1 MEGDR
6 GIGGAMA
13 RELLNHFV
21 DTGGQ
26 WTQGQPEQFISSKDE
41 SFGANGRDIK
51 IHETARS
58 GSVVLSPVGGDLSS
72 YGDAEVFLT
81 IFHGDGSSEYLSAPL
96 RTAIEFKN
104 VVTLRLN
111 FLFVIATAVV
121 KASSGG
127 PWLTPTA

>member
-1 MEGDR
+1 
-6 GIGGAMA
+6 MA

-26 WTQGQPEQFISSKDE
+26 WTSGQLEYFISSNDE
-41 SFGANGRDIK
+41 NFGANGRDIK

-58 GSVVLSPVGGDLSS
+58 GSVVLSPVGGSLSS

-81 IFHGDGSSEYLSAPL
+81 ILYADGSSEYLSAPL
-96 RTAIEFKN
+96 TTTIEFKK

-111 FLFVIATAVV
+111 FLFVIGNTGCQSVTWRAMVNAHCIYER
-121 KASSGG
+121 
-127 PWLTPTA
+127 